1 MTGEKDEKNLILLH
15 FGGSMHSSPLL
26 PGWDTAIFILPFF
39 ALLGLWMFGLDEL
52 LASPG
57 ASARRRPFCQ
67 VGNGK
72 DARMT
77 DPDGTPWPRA
87 LAGDCG
93 MLPPASPPPVAAHT
107 RINAVNHSQRDT
119 YHGIGCRYPSPA
131 ETCKTGGNKC

>member
-1 MTGEKDEKNLILLH
+1 MTDEKDEKSLILLR
-15 FGGSMHSSPLL
+15 FGGSMYSAPLL
-26 PGWDTAIFILPFF
+26 AGWDTAIFILPFF

-107 RINAVNHSQRDT
+107 RINAVNRSQRKT
-119 YHGIGCRYPSPA
+119 YHGTGCCYPSPS
-131 ETCKTGGNKC
+131 ETRKMRGNKC